1 MLAAQDVVQRCKE
14 LCITALHIKLR
25 APGGD
30 RTKTP
35 GPGTQ
40 SALGAL
46 AHSEMKIG
54 SIEDITPSPLT
65 ALAERVV
72 TRVVICK
79 PWLAFVSSLNQRK
92 KKGGWTLAVMF
103 AKEDSLLDQ
112 GIT

>member
-14 LCITALHIKLR
+14 LCIAALHIKLR
-25 APGGD
+25 ATGGD

-35 GPGTQ
+35 GPGAQ

-54 SIEDITPSPLT
+54 SIEDISPPSPLT

-79 PWLAFVSSLNQRK
+79 PWLAFVSSLNLSKKK
-92 KKGGWTLAVMF
+92 KKGCGGEV
-103 AKEDSLLDQ
+103 
-112 GIT
+112 GP